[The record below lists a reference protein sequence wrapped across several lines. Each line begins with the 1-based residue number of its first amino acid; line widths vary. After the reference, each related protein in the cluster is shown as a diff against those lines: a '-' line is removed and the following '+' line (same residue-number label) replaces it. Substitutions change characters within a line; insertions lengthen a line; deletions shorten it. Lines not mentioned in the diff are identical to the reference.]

1 MVDAPLSR
9 VEKGLGRV
17 RSSLEEWADI
27 AYRDGEQLRARVG
40 PSATVA
46 HEVKLD
52 IGQAEI
58 HSSGLVYPI
67 HWTAQGAGLLF
78 PELNADLLLSKSSS
92 RMTCL
97 TLKATYKPPLGVL
110 GRLVDRALLGRVAE
124 ATVADWMDRLAEA
137 LSSDVGSADREANL
151 HLGAFASSALDL
163 DVAAEPAGARP
174 HVGDSHSPL

>member
-1 MVDAPLSR
+1 MFVEYSTKVDAPLAR
-9 VEKGLGRV
+9 VEKSLERV

-27 AYRDGEQLRARVG
+27 AYREGEQLRARVG

-52 IGQAEI
+52 IGTAEI

-78 PELNADLLLSKSSS
+78 PELNADLILSKAGLD
-92 RMTCL
+92 TTVL
-97 TLKATYKPPLGVL
+97 TLKATYQPPLGVL

-124 ATVADWMDRLAEA
+124 ATVVDWMDRLSDA
-137 LSSDVGSADREANL
+137 LSSD
-151 HLGAFASSALDL
+151 
-163 DVAAEPAGARP
+163 AR
-174 HVGDSHSPL
+174 VS